1 MPATLQL
8 TLIAFRGLVPA
19 VSYVREYDQDE
30 ILIGRAPDNDFVV
43 DDPERYCSRYH
54 ARCYRADNQFF
65 VEDTSTPGTQVN
77 AGQFLTRGHRHRLVS
92 GDLLHI
98 GECQIQ
104 IELIENAMPVQQ
116 QVTNDAFSIDDF
128 FADAAAVANG
138 EPAPISVPLPN
149 IPHTSS
155 ADFYQSTR
163 SSVEQD
169 FDFAEYAN
177 LDLPEA
183 FTEESHKIDASSSD
197 GFENQVNVPEALNE
211 SSADFNQEIPV
222 YAEQEIELDR
232 VGDLS
237 DLQAIPPVSDMGV
250 SEQEVSVPQLDLAEK
265 TADEELKESSQQIS
279 DVDSKAIK
287 AFLQGL
293 NVEPSDLVGRNKEE
307 IMFSA
312 GQMLG
317 VLTQGTM
324 EILQSRNDVKKEFG
338 MDVTRIGAQMNN
350 PLKFSQTSGEAMVK
364 LLTQAEGYMSAHD
377 AVREGVVDAK
387 AHQVAV
393 MAGMQ
398 AAIVS
403 MLERFKPEALE
414 EKLTS
419 KFVFSKKGKYWETY
433 KDSYQ
438 QLVVEAEDNFH
449 ALFGDEFCQVYQEQ
463 AREIEA
469 SYSKE

>member
-1 MPATLQL
+1 MSVMLQL

-19 VSYVREYDQDE
+19 VSYVREFDQDE

-77 AGQFLTRGHRHRLVS
+77 AGQFLTRGHRHRLVT

-104 IELIENAMPVQQ
+104 VELIDNVVPAQQ
-116 QVTNDAFSIDDF
+116 ITNDAFSIDDF
-128 FADAAAVANG
+128 FADALAVDSND
-138 EPAPISVPLPN
+138 PIPSSVPLPN
-149 IPHTSS
+149 IPHTGSS
-155 ADFYQSTR
+155 DFYQAVSP
-163 SSVEQD
+163 SAEQG
-169 FDFAEYAN
+169 FDFSEYQNAA
-177 LDLPEA
+177 PEA
-183 FTEESHKIDASSSD
+183 IHNEMPNNSMPSDAHEFDNRVHGMEGSDFQVIDSKEESSLVALGGPLADQSVDIEKQELLTHAEPLSEEVAEFIDT
-197 GFENQVNVPEALNE
+197 VNKPVDEAPM
-211 SSADFNQEIPV
+211 APV
-222 YAEQEIELDR
+222 
-232 VGDLS
+232 G
-237 DLQAIPPVSDMGV
+237 
-250 SEQEVSVPQLDLAEK
+250 EK
-265 TADEELKESSQQIS
+265 PSQDI
-279 DVDSKAIK
+279 DSKAIK
-287 AFLQGL
+287 AFLKGL

-312 GQMLG
+312 GQMLH

-350 PLKFSQTSGEAMVK
+350 PLKFSQTSSEAMVK
-364 LLTQAEGYMSAHD
+364 LLTQAEGYMTAHD

-414 EKLTS
+414 EKLS
-419 KFVFSKKGKYWETY
+419 ARFVFSKKGKYWETY
-433 KDSYQ
+433 KESYQ

-469 SYSKE
+469 SYSE

>member
-1 MPATLQL
+1 MSAILQL

-19 VSYVREYDQDE
+19 TSNVREYDQDE

-43 DDPERYCSRYH
+43 EDPERYCSRYH

-65 VEDTSTPGTQVN
+65 VEDTSTPGTQIN

-104 IELIENAMPVQQ
+104 IDLIESVVPLESSN
-116 QVTNDAFSIDDF
+116 TCDAFSIDDF
-128 FADAAAVANG
+128 FSEDSGAFTAELVKTTA
-138 EPAPISVPLPN
+138 PLPN
-149 IPHTSS
+149 IPQTST
-155 ADFYQSTR
+155 ADFIRTAEPHY
-163 SSVEQD
+163 EG
-169 FDFAEYAN
+169 FDFSEYAK
-177 LDLPEA
+177 DLA
-183 FTEESHKIDASSSD
+183 VQDQSIDHHRASDVVIATDIDAVVYSEEVDVANDQYVDLEVKQASVLSVDREDALVEGKVDLSTISSD
-197 GFENQVNVPEALNE
+197 CAETVQTASQKVVTGNAPA
-211 SSADFNQEIPV
+211 EI
-222 YAEQEIELDR
+222 
-232 VGDLS
+232 
-237 DLQAIPPVSDMGV
+237 
-250 SEQEVSVPQLDLAEK
+250 
-265 TADEELKESSQQIS
+265 
-279 DVDSKAIK
+279 DSKAIK

-312 GQMLG
+312 GQMLR

-324 EILQSRNDVKKEFG
+324 EILQSRSDVKKEFG

-350 PLKFSQTSGEAMVK
+350 PLKFSHSSNEAMVK

-377 AVREGVVDAK
+377 AVKEGVVDAK

-414 EKLTS
+414 DQLNS
-419 KFVFSKKGKYWETY
+419 RFVLSKKGKHWETY
-433 KDSYQ
+433 KKVYQ
-438 QLVVEAEDNFH
+438 QLVLEAEDDFH
-449 ALFGDEFCQVYQEQ
+449 SLFGDEFSLVYQQ
-463 AREIEA
+463 QVREIEA
-469 SYSKE
+469 SYSQE